1 MIGNSSLNEEL
12 VQNNTRPITAQVY
25 LLSIAEIVSN
35 VQQTGIGALPI
46 VSNYILGLI
55 CEFDTIYLFDSH
67 NKDENGNLSSS
78 GT

>member
-12 VQNNTRPITAQVY
+12 VENKTRQITAQVY

-35 VQQTGIGALPI
+35 VQQTGIGALAI

-55 CEFDTIYLFDSH
+55 CEFDIIYLFDSH